1 MKTIHSLHHQPKL
14 RKLAIAILTATLS
27 LPAMA
32 EEVRLFTQPP
42 SADEMGRLLFPD
54 KAVGQRPKVK
64 TRSLTFTTVSKKTNQ
79 VAQSTPKETVGIAL
93 PIQFAFNSTEL
104 LGDARAYLNE
114 VGKMLSMAQFKDERI
129 VLEGHTDAIGS
140 EDYNNWLSKRRA
152 ESVKAYL
159 TSKFG
164 IDPKRL
170 IVVGRGEQE
179 PLPGRHPNDGI
190 NRRVELHR
198 ASNLAA
204 N

>member
-1 MKTIHSLHHQPKL
+1 MKTIPLLHQPRL
-14 RKLAIAILTATLS
+14 RKMAMAILAASLS
-27 LPAMA
+27 VPAMA

-54 KAVGQRPKVK
+54 KAVGQRPKLK
-64 TRSLTFTTVSKKTNQ
+64 TRSLTFTTVSKKSG
-79 VAQSTPKETVGIAL
+79 QSTQPASKETTGIAL
-93 PIQFAFNSTEL
+93 PIQFAFNSAEL

-114 VGKMLSMAQFKDERI
+114 VGKMLSMEQFKDERI

-140 EDYNNWLSKRRA
+140 EDYNHWLSKKRA

-170 IVVGRGEQE
+170 VVVGRGEQE
-179 PLPGRHPNDGI
+179 PLPGRNPTDGI

-198 ASNLAA
+198 ANKLAA